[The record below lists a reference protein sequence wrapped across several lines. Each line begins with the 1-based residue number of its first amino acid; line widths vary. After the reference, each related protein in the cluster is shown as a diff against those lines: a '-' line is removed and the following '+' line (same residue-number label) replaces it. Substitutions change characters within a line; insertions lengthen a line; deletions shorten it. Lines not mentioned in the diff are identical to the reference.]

1 MSPIKKRRKLYKR
14 FIHSGLETVKD
25 NFKAAKILLHRM
37 ILKKNKSFF
46 KEQVY
51 EQTNRT

>member
-1 MSPIKKRRKLYKR
+1 MSAIKKRRELYKM

-25 NFKAAKILLHRM
+25 NFNAAKILLHIM
-37 ILKKNKSFF
+37 IIKKNKSFF